1 MCQTISANQRRAL
14 KIAQAA
20 AKDVQLIEEAS
31 WEETDKKAQAR
42 AARAQEREE
51 HADSKLQN
59 KTERKVMEDRETEE
73 IVRLSEAKSS
83 KKVTQAEV
91 SRRQALACMS
101 GVRPKNLKA
110 SAVSQSRRN
119 PNLNMCGDFIEA
131 SGLDDI
137 LLAFEAANQL

>member
-14 KIAQAA
+14 RIAQAA
-20 AKDVQLIEEAS
+20 AKDLQLIEQAS

-42 AARAQEREE
+42 AARIQEREE
-51 HADSKLQN
+51 RADAKLQN

-73 IVRLSEAKSS
+73 VIRLSESKSP

-101 GVRPKNLKA
+101 GMRPKNLKA
-110 SAVSQSRRN
+110 PAVSHSRRN
-119 PNLNMCGDFIEA
+119 SNMCGDFIEA

-137 LLAFEAANQL
+137 LMAFEAANQL

>member
-51 HADSKLQN
+51 RADAKLQN
-59 KTERKVMEDRETEE
+59 KNERKVIEDRETEE
-73 IVRLSEAKSS
+73 IARLSEAKSS

-91 SRRQALACMS
+91 SRRQALACAS
-101 GVRPKNLKA
+101 SPRPQNLKA
-110 SAVSQSRRN
+110 SVSQSRRI
-119 PNLNMCGDFIEA
+119 PNRNVCGDFIEA

-137 LLAFEAANQL
+137 LMAFEAANQL